1 MSASAEYND
10 NRISLYV
17 AQQGK
22 CSVTKERL
30 SLEDIH
36 CHHKLPRSLGG
47 GDDYANLIIL
57 HERIHR
63 LVHATQEETISAI
76 MQTVQLDKR
85 QLDKLNK
92 LRKSVGNEAITFGQ
106 WINPVAD

>member
-1 MSASAEYND
+1 MCCYK
-10 NRISLYV
+10 R
-17 AQQGK
+17 
-22 CSVTKERL
+22 T
-30 SLEDIH
+30 
-36 CHHKLPRSLGG
+36 RSLGG

>member
-1 MSASAEYND
+1 
-10 NRISLYV
+10 
-17 AQQGK
+17 
-22 CSVTKERL
+22 
-30 SLEDIH
+30 
-36 CHHKLPRSLGG
+36 
-47 GDDYANLIIL
+47 
-57 HERIHR
+57 
-63 LVHATQEETISAI
+63 